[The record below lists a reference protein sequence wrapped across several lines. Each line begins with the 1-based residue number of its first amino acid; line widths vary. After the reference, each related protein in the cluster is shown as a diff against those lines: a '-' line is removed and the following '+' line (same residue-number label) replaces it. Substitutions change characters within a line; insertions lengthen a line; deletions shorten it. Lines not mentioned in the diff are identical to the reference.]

1 MVTEKDKRN
10 IEECLEKIGMDKQP
24 TIEDLK
30 KAVIGAIKNRA
41 QIFYFTWKTIKELH
55 PEIDADEIMREASIK
70 FGKFIGSKYKNVN
83 TAKDALTQLSGKA
96 GILAFD
102 QKFTELNEERSV
114 KKFYYCPHLEA
125 FKELGCSEKEMEKL
139 CLDMLNQ
146 GDFARF
152 YDHKKV
158 KLTFPQYLSK
168 GDDCCE
174 MTFNTVKKS

>member
-10 IEECLEKIGMDKQP
+10 IEEYLEKIGMDKQP

-41 QIFYFTWKTIKELH
+41 QIFYFTWKTIQELH
-55 PEIDADEIMREASIK
+55 PEIDADEIMKEASIK
-70 FGKFIGSKYKNVN
+70 FGEFLGSKYKNVN
-83 TAKDALTQLSGKA
+83 TAKDAMTQLSSKA
-96 GILAFD
+96 GALAFD
-102 QKFTELNEERSV
+102 QKFLELNEEKSV

-125 FKELGCSEKEMEKL
+125 FKELGCSEKEMKKL

-152 YDHKKV
+152 YNHKNV
-158 KLTFPQYLSK
+158 KISFLQYLSR
-168 GDDCCE
+168 GEECCE
-174 MTFNTVKKS
+174 MTFETLK